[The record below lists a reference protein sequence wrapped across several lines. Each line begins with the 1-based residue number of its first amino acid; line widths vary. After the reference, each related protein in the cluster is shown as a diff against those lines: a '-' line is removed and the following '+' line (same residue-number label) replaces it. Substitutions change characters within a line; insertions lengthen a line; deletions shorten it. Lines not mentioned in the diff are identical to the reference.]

1 MRGERKLTHYRI
13 IWSTVQFMPLCYTI
27 QIAIV
32 VPLVTENR
40 EQMVLGI
47 LEQDHESLS
56 ELLQDLKSGLQQD
69 APRTF
74 ELLDLFWA
82 RLAVHIRAEN
92 LCLFPG
98 ILNAPRQLFRTG
110 DSVPS
115 FEEAKAAIESLR
127 SDHNFFMDEL
137 ATAVKTFREI
147 LASAQ
152 SPQHVTEQLETI
164 RQRVNAVSLRLEA
177 HNALEEVRVYK
188 WPGLILGTA
197 ELEDLTVAL
206 RRELDNLP
214 GRFAP
219 V

>member
-1 MRGERKLTHYRI
+1 VNSWGRYSIHA
-13 IWSTVQFMPLCYTI
+13 TVRYHPDRAVAARL
-27 QIAIV
+27 AR
-32 VPLVTENR
+32 ESS

-56 ELLQDLKSGLQQD
+56 ELLHDLKSSLQQQQD
-69 APRTF
+69 ARRTF

-92 LCLFPG
+92 LCLFPA
-98 ILNAPRQLFRTG
+98 ILNAPPELFRAG
-110 DSVPS
+110 DGVPS
-115 FEEAKAAIESLR
+115 IEEAKATIESLR

-137 ATAVKTFREI
+137 ARAVKTFREI
-147 LASAQ
+147 LANAQ

-164 RQRVNAVSLRLEA
+164 RRRVDALSFRLES
-177 HNALEEVRVYK
+177 HNSLEEDQVYN
-188 WPGLILGTA
+188 WPGLILGTSD
-197 ELEDLTVAL
+197 LEDLTAAL
-206 RRELDNLP
+206 RQELDNLP